1 PDLGDIWHYARQRM
15 VVAARSGGI
24 DAIDGPYANFGN
36 PEGYEKSA
44 ATFAMLGGV
53 GKWCIHPSQ
62 IEIAN
67 RVYAP
72 TKEEIDQAV
81 AAIQAVADAE
91 AQGLGAAN
99 FNGVMIDAATTRLF
113 QVTVDRARRCGLI

>member
-1 PDLGDIWHYARQRM
+1 
-15 VVAARSGGI
+15 
-24 DAIDGPYANFGN
+24 
-36 PEGYEKSA
+36 
-44 ATFAMLGGV
+44 MLGGV

-72 TKEEIDQAV
+72 TREEIDEAL
-81 AAIQAVADAE
+81 AAIQAVQEAE

-99 FNGVMIDAATTRLF
+99 FNGIMIDAATTRLF
-113 QVTVDRARRCGLI
+113 QVTVDRARQCGLI